1 MTNDV
6 RSSVEAE
13 LNERS
18 EQAPNTWLNALLGAA
33 VTVFLSFIPF
43 SPVLGGGVAGYLE
56 GGDTT
61 SGGKVGAL
69 SGLFAAIPLALIVVA
84 FAGFVLI
91 GGSGR
96 AIVVLAFLALVLVGF
111 YTVVLSALGGVLGV
125 YVKEE
130 V

>member
-1 MTNDV
+1 MTSDIEPSIESDSNDTV
-6 RSSVEAE
+6 
-13 LNERS
+13 

-56 GGDTT
+56 GGDMT
-61 SGGKVGAL
+61 SGGKVGVL
-69 SGLFAAIPLALIVVA
+69 SGVFAAVPLVLIVVA
-84 FAGFVLI
+84 FAGFVFI
-91 GGSGR
+91 GGIGR

-111 YTVVLSALGGVLGV
+111 YTVVLSALGGILGV
-125 YVKEE
+125 YVKET